1 MSSRPIWENALSG
14 NTGKKWP
21 DPDKPKSKKM
31 KTNTNVPNTAE
42 HILEI
47 RNIRVRYA
55 GLPVIHGLSMNV
67 DRAETV
73 CVVGSNGA
81 GKSTLLRAI
90 MATQRAFEGKILF
103 KGNEIHRMQ
112 TEDIVKLGIIYVPE
126 EKMLFGPLSVEENL
140 VLGAYVLEDKRRVQH
155 NLDFVYTLFPRL
167 KERRHQSAS
176 TLSGG
181 EQQMVAIGRGL
192 MSNPEILMLDEPSLG
207 LAPILVDEVLDTV
220 GRLKKEG
227 ITILLVEQNV
237 REALGLADRG
247 YVMQTGRIVAE
258 GSGRELLDSD
268 LFRSAFL
275 GI

>member
-1 MSSRPIWENALSG
+1 M
-14 NTGKKWP
+14 KK
-21 DPDKPKSKKM
+21 DNKL
-31 KTNTNVPNTAE
+31 PNPTE

-47 RNIRVRYA
+47 KDIRVRYA

-90 MATQRAFEGKILF
+90 MATQRTFEGKILF
-103 KGNEIHRMQ
+103 KGSEIHRLH

-140 VLGAYVLEDKRRVQH
+140 ILGAYVLKNTRQVQQ

-167 KERRHQSAS
+167 KERRNQAAS

-220 GRLKKEG
+220 ARLKKEG

-258 GSGRELLDSD
+258 GTGKELLESD